1 MKVERRTWTTG
12 KSGICL
18 HGLCAFFDSK
28 MGVCF
33 VTPIFDEQE
42 SADVTMNKKK
52 ITKFANMKV
61 DMFRLP
67 VS

>member
-1 MKVERRTWTTG
+1 
-12 KSGICL
+12 
-18 HGLCAFFDSK
+18 

-33 VTPIFDEQE
+33 VTPVFDEQE

-52 ITKFANMKV
+52 ITKFTNMKV

>member
-33 VTPIFDEQE
+33 VTPVFDEQE

-52 ITKFANMKV
+52 
-61 DMFRLP
+61 DY
-67 VS
+67 